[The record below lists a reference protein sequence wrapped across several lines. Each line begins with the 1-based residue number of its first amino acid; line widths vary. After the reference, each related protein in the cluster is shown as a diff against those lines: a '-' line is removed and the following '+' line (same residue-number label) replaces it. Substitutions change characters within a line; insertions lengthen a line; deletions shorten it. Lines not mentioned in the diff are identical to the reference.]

1 MPEQNT
7 VAAPSRH
14 FDVEELDQLCEASLS
29 TNEPDRRNAETLL
42 LQFES
47 SLGAWTR
54 VPEVLA
60 ATNRPATRFFALRV
74 LDTHVRLAWGTLDAE
89 ERLYVRKFV
98 VDTINDGAGSDS
110 PLRSDRPYLL
120 KLNAVLLR
128 IVTLDWPQ
136 DWPDFLES
144 FLDTA
149 QISSSHCE
157 NCLSFL
163 QMLADEVNGE
173 AGRLSTLKNAEALTN
188 FRLLEAVLRPVEQL
202 QPGDDLLLLPAAVAT
217 LAALLE
223 AVESTMIFETEL
235 VNQLL
240 QCLRFPELQMAA
252 MRGLAELIS
261 LCEEDGTKEMLR
273 SSAFSALQA
282 IDLAATIEAAPENE
296 EQRRL
301 TVFAHELLGEIALEE
316 EAAVLKVCF
325 EYWCHLLHTADGA
338 LETLDCLRLVLL
350 RRMLPPTEIHYL
362 EEDGDGELLRLDL
375 TDTETLAAR
384 TSPFFAAALAESNPS
399 LPLSCGSSLR
409 VEVCAC
415 WLRSGSVTTFSTLSP
430 EKQEAK
436 LAYLARANG
445 VFASDRGY
453 LQEAVAIC
461 LVVLEDSQNY
471 PAPIVE
477 AACDA
482 FYRISTN
489 CAPAFGEGVPSIAEG
504 ILRTRLDRIWGSLED
519 SLQKVF
525 SGIGAVLR
533 HVKSPDKREQLLS
546 LLVSDLNLTLVHG
559 VSGLTQHPSSAADG
573 PVLLAAIYRVVRLN
587 ASLALSLRSSYSS
600 QLHHIF
606 PSLLQLYRQASSY
619 IHETVEQEG
628 PEAAEKSA
636 VRLARMIRK
645 QLHLLM
651 TCYTLS
657 LSHDAPTF
665 GNGSPLS
672 LPAAHES
679 ASARSLLALTHF
691 ADVLLPAWLEVIML
705 DFSSSPIE
713 LAEVALLDFCHQV
726 LACLGPALDPAVL
739 NAMLLPGVAWMLS
752 HVRQDR
758 FRDFPELRCAAYFV
772 FGFAISHQALRL
784 EQHLPE
790 AQDELAELCM
800 YGMGVQNRDVAKNAL
815 VAAYHLHASCAPERI
830 SAMSRSQA
838 SSAFSFFERHA
849 LVFLCR
855 TWELMNDGLH
865 GTVFENQ
872 APLIARIWEVT
883 ASYPQRIFSSEAYQ
897 LNETNEGLMRRWM
910 VEMLLQ
916 TFPALTSDVE
926 TCYAI
931 FEDLWSMPRRN
942 VEEEDV
948 FGRRL
953 KDYILDLQHFRT
965 AARA

>member
-128 IVTLDWPQ
+128 
-136 DWPDFLES
+136 
-144 FLDTA
+144 
-149 QISSSHCE
+149 
-157 NCLSFL
+157 
-163 QMLADEVNGE
+163 
-173 AGRLSTLKNAEALTN
+173 NAEALTN

-375 TDTETLAAR
+375 TDTETLA
-384 TSPFFAAALAESNPS
+384 
-399 LPLSCGSSLR
+399 
-409 VEVCAC
+409 
-415 WLRSGSVTTFSTLSP
+415 
-430 EKQEAK
+430 EAK

-519 SLQKVF
+519 SVQ
-525 SGIGAVLR
+525 R
-533 HVKSPDKREQLLS
+533 
-546 LLVSDLNLTLVHG
+546 LVHG